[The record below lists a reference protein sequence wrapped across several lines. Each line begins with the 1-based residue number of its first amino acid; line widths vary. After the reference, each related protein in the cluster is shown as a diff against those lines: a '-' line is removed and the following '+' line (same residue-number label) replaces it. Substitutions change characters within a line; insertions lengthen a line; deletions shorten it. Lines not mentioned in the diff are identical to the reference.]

1 MKDPAPPAT
10 LFLPDHG
17 NGPSGFG
24 HAGCRPRA
32 VAPVDAK
39 EDDEDDHRCGRSPVH
54 VGRRGASHGSASRR
68 SASGRSGGTWSRNVG
83 RASPDVRH
91 ASHDVGGDC
100 PAGRLR
106 LRRVAPRTGQDPPD
120 LCHLRRERDRH
131 GGGLEVLDSGICQV
145 PGRQALGEYLPARLR
160 GGSLPEVREHLDLLP
175 GAVPPRGQVLHPDA
189 AALPA
194 WPVPQL
200 RLPLG
205 KVPGRHPPGL
215 GWRSLTA
222 SARSAVFPQPV
233 HPT

>member
-1 MKDPAPPAT
+1 MDEGHPA
-10 LFLPDHG
+10 
-17 NGPSGFG
+17 SGMPG
-24 HAGCRPRA
+24 ARPRA

-39 EDDEDDHRCGRSPVH
+39 EDDEDDHCCGRSPVD
-54 VGRRGASHGSASRR
+54 VGRHGASHGSANRR
-68 SASGRSGGTWSRNVG
+68 SASRRSGGARSRNVG
-83 RASPDVRH
+83 RDR
-91 ASHDVGGDC
+91 

-120 LCHLRRERDRH
+120 LRHLRRERDRH
-131 GGGLEVLDSGICQV
+131 GGGLEILDSGLGPG

-194 WPVPQL
+194 WQVPQL

-215 GWRSLTA
+215 GRRSLTGQRPECGLTAA
-222 SARSAVFPQPV
+222 SPPDVALAR
-233 HPT
+233 